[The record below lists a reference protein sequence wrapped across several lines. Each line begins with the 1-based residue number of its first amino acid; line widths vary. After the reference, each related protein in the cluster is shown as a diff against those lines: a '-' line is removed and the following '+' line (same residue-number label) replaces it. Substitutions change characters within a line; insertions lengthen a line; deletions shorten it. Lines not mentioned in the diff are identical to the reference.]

1 MYIYLLFIHIIAAV
15 TAIGAII
22 CYPLIMSSA
31 RTVGH
36 AKFALVLLQKT
47 ANLPKFG
54 GILLFLTGLALGFL
68 ETDLFRELWYVISIA
83 IFFVILVIL
92 AGLHPAGIK
101 QQLTLLQQTQGDDL
115 PDAYRLSRRRSAWL
129 EGVANLAAF
138 ISILLMVFKPF

>member
-31 RTVGH
+31 RTVGQ

-47 ANLPKFG
+47 ANLPKIG

-68 ETDLFRELWYVISIA
+68 ETDLFHELWYLISIA
-83 IFFVILVIL
+83 IFLIILVIL
-92 AGLHPAGIK
+92 AGLHPACIK
-101 QQLTLLQQTQGDDL
+101 QQLTLLLQTQGDDL
-115 PDAYRLSRRRSAWL
+115 PDAYRLIRRRSAWL
-129 EGVANLAAF
+129 EGIANLAAF